1 MTELT
6 ERLLPSLLQ
15 NTELSKKGVALLQKA
30 HKQILR
36 LDDSNR
42 SAEDWFIL
50 GYYAQQVQQYDD
62 AQAHYTQA
70 ILKNPEFEAAYKF
83 RAMVCIET
91 RQFEDAEYDL
101 NKALELDPDYSD
113 ARFERA
119 RLFHETDQ
127 DDKAVTELEALIQRD
142 GEYADAYALL
152 GSTFEKTGKYPEA
165 VKAFEKALE
174 LDPENGHYLTQR
186 GLAHYFAG
194 ENTLAES
201 DLLEAQKITGINHIT
216 QFNLALV
223 LSGNPGSVKEAY
235 RNFEKAFKRAPDMLN
250 HFYEQS
256 GSVERKRLDLRLDGI
271 LSVNENLEKEE
282 GSQFY
287 RKELVLLL
295 ERKLK
300 EARSR
305 VSAG

>member
-1 MTELT
+1 
-6 ERLLPSLLQ
+6 
-15 NTELSKKGVALLQKA
+15 
-30 HKQILR
+30 LR
-36 LDDSNR
+36 LDESSR

-70 ILKNPEFEAAYKF
+70 VLKNPEFEAAYKF

-91 RQFEDAEYDL
+91 RQFEDAQYDL
-101 NKALELDPDYSD
+101 DKALELDPDFSD
-113 ARFERA
+113 ARYERA

-127 DDKAVTELEALIQRD
+127 DDKAVAELRALIQQD
-142 GEYADAYALL
+142 SEYADAYALM
-152 GSTFEKTGKYPEA
+152 GSTFEKTGKYEQA
-165 VKAFEKALE
+165 IKAFEQALE

-194 ENTLAES
+194 EYELAES
-201 DLLEAQKITGINHIT
+201 DLLEAQKRTGINHIT

-223 LSGNPGSVKEAY
+223 LSENPASVKEAY

-256 GSVERKRLDLRLDGI
+256 GSVERKRLDLRLDTI
-271 LSVNENLEKEE
+271 LSKNQDLEKEE
-282 GSQFY
+282 SSQFY
-287 RKELVLLL
+287 RKELILLL
-295 ERKLK
+295 ERKLR
-300 EARSR
+300 EARTR
-305 VSAG
+305 IAAE